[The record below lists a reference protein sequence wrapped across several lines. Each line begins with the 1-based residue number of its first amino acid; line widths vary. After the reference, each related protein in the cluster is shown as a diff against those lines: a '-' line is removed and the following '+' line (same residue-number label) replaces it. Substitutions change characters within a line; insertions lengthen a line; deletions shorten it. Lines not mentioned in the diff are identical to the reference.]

1 MCKNI
6 TKENIMDVWNRYK
19 KLEVYGNIK
28 DNDTL
33 YIEYK
38 YSSREYRPYYC
49 EFNRLVNRSNII
61 HNANYCLMINRYSYT
76 GIATQDAVVF
86 LCDDCFQLLCKY
98 VFSGYCE
105 FCSGF
110 FQNEDGEKQ
119 HEMDNDHLMNLYRIG
134 GKEMSEEQEDYFIN
148 NTFFCRSCNTRHWD
162 TENARNTYTFL
173 HEDMCNI
180 CFNSR
185 FICCSRCGTP
195 FERTEET
202 EEAEENER
210 NTLCDTCRRKPE
222 SMNIKMSE
230 PDLQFHGNDRFPY
243 FGIELETDEWENGR
257 DLSFLNWM
265 NTENN
270 LNIWAK
276 HDGSL
281 NYGVE
286 FCFHPRTLHSWYDYY
301 PSFKVFTKLIVNTG
315 ALSFKTD
322 TCGLHI
328 HRSNKDLSIFDK
340 TKLIIFFMSCQ
351 RQIEKVAQRRN
362 NTYANFTTYSDW
374 IYYNNSNRK
383 TEEPYVK
390 NKLVY
395 TLFKKDSK
403 RCHPDDSRYVAVN
416 FCNPY
421 TIEFR
426 IFRGTLKPETVFAS
440 IEFCDAV
447 VNFCKMKNICFCIKH
462 TGDFLWY
469 SFRKFV
475 KHNKY
480 PFLRK
485 YLKHKF
491 GKENICPDNKYIEI
505 VKDIPLFASS
515 ETSQTNASTP
525 PHSWEPTYYS
535 HESVEERIIRWRDEL
550 GLSNYN
556 GDASHRYGCVCS
568 NECRNFTRYIDVC
581 VEHGVPAFFADEY
594 VPSGRGAPEGLSRL
608 QLH

>member
-19 KLEVYGNIK
+19 KLSLYREIK
-28 DNDTL
+28 DDDTL
-33 YIEYK
+33 YVEYTNINGT
-38 YSSREYRPYYC
+38 YYC
-49 EFNRLVNRSNII
+49 EFNHLVNRSITTR
-61 HNANYCLMINRYSYT
+61 NANYTLQIKRYNNIN
-76 GIATQDAVVF
+76 GIAFRDTVIF

-185 FICCSRCGTP
+185 FICCSHCGTP

-222 SMNIKMSE
+222 NMNIKMSE
-230 PDLQFHGNDRFPY
+230 PDLQFHGKGGFPY
-243 FGIELETDEWENGR
+243 FGIELETDEWEDGR

-286 FCFHPRTLHSWYDYY
+286 FCFHPRTIFSWSEYFPNLKQFCTQVLDSGAR
-301 PSFKVFTKLIVNTG
+301 SFDTN
-315 ALSFKTD
+315 

-328 HRSNKDLSIFDK
+328 HRSNKDLSILDK

-362 NTYANFTTYSDW
+362 SNFANFATYSDW

-403 RCHPDDSRYVAVN
+403 RCYPEDSRYVAIN
-416 FCNPY
+416 FCNSN

-426 IFRGTLKPETVFAS
+426 IFKGTLKAETIMAS

-447 VNFCKMKNICFCIKH
+447 VSFCKITNICSCIKH

-469 SFRKFV
+469 AFRKFV
-475 KHNKY
+475 KNNKY

-485 YLKHKF
+485 YLKRKF
-491 GKENICPDNKYIEI
+491 GKENTCPTDKYIEI
-505 VKDIPLFASS
+505 VKEASLF
-515 ETSQTNASTP
+515 TTKMSQTEFSPVYPWTP
-525 PHSWEPTYYS
+525 TFYPNLD
-535 HESVEERIIRWRDEL
+535 ESEEDRMIRWRREL
-550 GLSNYN
+550 NLSTEASVTCDYVYN
-556 GDASHRYGCVCS
+556 CS
-568 NECRNFTRYIDVC
+568 CSPLCENWTRYINAC
-581 VEHGVPAFFADEY
+581 IEFHVPAFFPDEY
-594 VPSGRGAPEGLSRL
+594 VPENIEISRYQFRL
-608 QLH
+608 QL